1 MTNVPLLDHCSLWNV
16 YEVFCTRFVRIKDSF
31 SPVRNAALPP
41 HTLPVSFPQTLAS
54 LPALSVLKRASICP
68 PSLGAHSLTSPLSL
82 RLETLVLCD
91 VESDTHACPSST
103 PAVQLHA
110 PKLQSSCGDAGAA
123 SEDDSRWRRGR
134 ASTGG
139 CVQRSGLLSR
149 RVPGVHPFMDVMRSL
164 CFFFFS
170 CFSFVH
176 PGAN

>member
-1 MTNVPLLDHCSLWNV
+1 MTNVPLLDRCSLWNV
-16 YEVFCTRFVRIKDSF
+16 YEVFCTRFIRIKDSF
-31 SPVRNAALPP
+31 SPVCNTPPPLHTSCFLSSNTCLTSRPLSPQTRLYLSPFSQGALFDLSALP
-41 HTLPVSFPQTLAS
+41 
-54 LPALSVLKRASICP
+54 
-68 PSLGAHSLTSPLSL
+68 

-91 VESDTHACPSST
+91 VESDTYACPSST

-123 SEDDSRWRRGR
+123 SEDDSRRRRGR

-149 RVPGVHPFMDVMRSL
+149 WVPGVHPFMDVMRSL
-164 CFFFFS
+164 WVFFFLS